1 MGKDLR
7 RKDLADYLRRF
18 QYWHTMNLYVHI
30 AEEQKHKDIDLIA
43 DALKVVWLYFLPEK
57 ICM

>member
-30 AEEQKHKDIDLIA
+30 AEEQKHKEIDLIA
-43 DALKVVWLYFLPEK
+43 DALKVV
-57 ICM
+57 